1 MRTTHNPLI
10 AGPGLPGKEGSAPR
24 SVLVLVCLGRRAL
37 PLGLSVLVLVC
48 LGKLAL
54 PAETSVAG
62 RFLKAV
68 SACRALGNHASPMYL
83 QGRDLYD
90 SDEVIDGDLHPSCA
104 VHTEGDHTPIPFEPR
119 LVDQCDENG
128 RRKSKKETVNI
139 DLIVVDSESNVT
151 DAIEDFDIVICKCS
165 WDGNLR

>member
-1 MRTTHNPLI
+1 
-10 AGPGLPGKEGSAPR
+10 
-24 SVLVLVCLGRRAL
+24 
-37 PLGLSVLVLVC
+37 
-48 LGKLAL
+48 
-54 PAETSVAG
+54 
-62 RFLKAV
+62 
-68 SACRALGNHASPMYL
+68 MYL

-139 DLIVVDSESNVT
+139 DLIVVDSESSVA